1 MIRRYQVVPVLAC
14 LITPLVMGC
23 NADELVINSGGSGNP
38 APPAGNQVIVTLAGN
53 GSGRVTAPAP
63 SAIDCP
69 GTCSEFTR
77 QITLNANADAG
88 SFFDGWSGDC
98 TVVAGSCQ
106 VSPSA
111 TNGDKQVTAR
121 FILNSPGRAVVWD
134 GGGDGV
140 NWTDPLNWDTDQ
152 VPTGNDSVTINA
164 PGIIVRHAAADT
176 SFVKKLVS
184 NATIEVAFGILE
196 ATNGATLQDLVV
208 RLDGSIFQQSGVLPK
223 MRTGSTITVNG
234 SLTVSAGTMVGGTLN
249 ANGPANFGATSEEAE
264 FDGVTLTTS
273 ASSPTAVAWSVCL
286 GNGSTWTIPAGG
298 VVTLD
303 NNQFSCGNSVGL
315 APTGRLINRGTMQVA
330 GVSIGTPFDN
340 EGVVEVMLGGL
351 ELRREGN
358 HSGSFIR
365 SNPMFFTQITVSPPA
380 PTPSVVENINFLA
393 GSSIEVGQVVFESGQ
408 ARVGGGYDVGVT
420 TVQTGNPHVTF
431 QTGATVS
438 DWNALQVFSG
448 QLLIDSGLDLKFRSI
463 TLRGTLNVG
472 HVTGNAS
479 VWTDEFHFDG
489 GVLKGTGKTV
499 INGGGTLSMF
509 GDQVKQISDGHTI
522 ELFGVAHWGGTG
534 MVRGG
539 QGSLLKIDPSGTFN
553 IAHVGDLT
561 WDGTAVFGG
570 IPMRILNNGVLQKV
584 LTSTGTTTMIVCM
597 DNASTGVVNV
607 RGGVLDIQDLCP

>member
-1 MIRRYQVVPVLAC
+1 M
-14 LITPLVMGC
+14 
-23 NADELVINSGGSGNP
+23 
-38 APPAGNQVIVTLAGN
+38 VTLAGS

-63 SAIDCP
+63 STINCP
-69 GTCSEFTR
+69 GTCSEYTR
-77 QITLNANADAG
+77 QITLNAAADPG

-106 VSPSA
+106 ASPSA
-111 TNGDKQVTAR
+111 TNGDQQVTAR
-121 FILNSPGRAVVWD
+121 FILSSPGGAVVWD

-140 NWTDPLNWDTDQ
+140 NWTDPLNWDTDL
-152 VPTGNDSVTINA
+152 VPTGNDDVTVTA
-164 PGIIVRHAAADT
+164 SGITVRHAADVT
-176 SFVKKLVS
+176 SFVKTLTS
-184 NATIEVAFGILE
+184 SATIEVAFGILE
-196 ATNGATLQDLVV
+196 ATSGATLQDLVV
-208 RLDGSIFQQSGVLPK
+208 RLDPSIMPGSTDLPK

-249 ANGPANFGATSEEAE
+249 ANGPANFGATSEDAE

-303 NNQFSCGNSVGL
+303 ANQFSCGNSVGL
-315 APTGRLINRGTMQVA
+315 AASGRLINRGTMQVVN
-330 GVSIGTPFDN
+330 GIVSVGTRFDN
-340 EGVVEVMLGGL
+340 EGVVDIVVGGL
-351 ELRREGN
+351 ELQREGN

-365 SNPMFFTQITVSPPA
+365 SNPMFNTRITVSPPE

-393 GSSIEVGQVVFESGQ
+393 GSSIEAGQVTFERGQ
-408 ARVGGGYDVGVT
+408 ARVGGSYDVGLT
-420 TVQTGNPHVTF
+420 IVQTLNPNVTF

-438 DWNALQVFSG
+438 DWNGLQVFSG
-448 QLLIDSGLDLKFRSI
+448 QLLVESGLDLKFSSI

-479 VWTDEFHFDG
+479 VWTDQFQFDS

-499 INGGGTLSMF
+499 INGGGLLLMG

-522 ELFGVAHWGGTG
+522 ELFGFAAWGGTG

-539 QGSLLKIDPSGTFN
+539 QGSLLEIGPSGTFN
-553 IAHVGDLT
+553 IVHQGDLT
-561 WDGTAVFGG
+561 WDGTAVGAG
-570 IPMRILNNGVLQKV
+570 SPMRILNNGVLEKDA
-584 LTSTGTTTMIVCM
+584 TSTGTTTMIVCM
-597 DNASTGVVNV
+597 DKASTGAVNV
-607 RGGVLDIQDLCP
+607 LAGVLDIQDQCP